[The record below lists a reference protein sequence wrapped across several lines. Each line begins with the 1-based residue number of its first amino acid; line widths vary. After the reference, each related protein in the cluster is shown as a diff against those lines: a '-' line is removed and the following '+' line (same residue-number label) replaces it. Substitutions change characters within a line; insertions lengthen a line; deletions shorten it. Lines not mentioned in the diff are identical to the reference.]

1 MPKPTFL
8 NLDEAKRERFLAA
21 ADQEFALHDYAQASV
36 SRIVAELGIAKGSLY
51 QYFDDKQEL
60 YLYLIE
66 RAATAKLESIP
77 EELGPYGEHE
87 GFFAFHTRL
96 ILAGANFDLRN
107 PHFSLILYRG
117 TQDTTGPEAAGI
129 SRELRAR
136 SAEFLR
142 GFVEVAIERGEVRS
156 DIDRELTVHV
166 TNTMTLALEPY
177 LKSKCGYTHLGQ
189 LHDPD
194 SPLPFTPE
202 DLEGD
207 VRDLVSVM
215 RSGLEA

>member
-1 MPKPTFL
+1 VPKQTFL
-8 NLDEAKRERFLAA
+8 NLDERKRERFLAA
-21 ADQEFALHDYAQASV
+21 ADKEFALHDYAQASV
-36 SRIVAELGIAKGSLY
+36 SRIVAELDIAKGSLY
-51 QYFDDKQEL
+51 QYFEDKQDL

-66 RAATAKLESIP
+66 RAATAKLESIR

-96 ILAGANFDLRN
+96 ILAGVKFDLRN
-107 PHFSLILYRG
+107 PHYSLILYRA
-117 TQDTTGPEAAGI
+117 TQETTTDEAAEI
-129 SRELRAR
+129 SEELRAR

-142 GFVEVAIERGEVRS
+142 GFVEVAIERGEVRP
-156 DIDRELTVHV
+156 DVDRELTVHV

-177 LKSKCGYTHLGQ
+177 LKSKYGYTHLGQ

-194 SPLPFTPE
+194 SPLPFTPA
-202 DLEGD
+202 DLERD
-207 VRDLVSVM
+207 VHELVTVM